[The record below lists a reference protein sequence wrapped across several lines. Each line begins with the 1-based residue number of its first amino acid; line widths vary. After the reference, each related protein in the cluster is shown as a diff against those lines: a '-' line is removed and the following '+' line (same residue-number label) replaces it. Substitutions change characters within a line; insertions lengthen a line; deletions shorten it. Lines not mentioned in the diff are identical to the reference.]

1 MVAVERGKQ
10 HFSSPLTAVFA
21 HPPSSS
27 TTLHLI
33 TSQGWD
39 SHKLPQN
46 SDMGMEWICGI
57 WYLNL
62 WNHYN
67 LGNACSC
74 FFSCL
79 QLANISY
86 SSFWETK
93 PYASLP
99 YQSNQGYQAIP
110 IWLQWGILTVF
121 HIFLEQLGTVI
132 TQLSPETTHEMGSSC
147 VRQKQGPCCDKKR
160 QAFSKE
166 DMVLW
171 YYSEVRL
178 IAAGSKSYRLAWH
191 HQKLAH
197 VPVGQPLL
205 RLWSVGKHHGAY

>member
-1 MVAVERGKQ
+1 MEGRKWGRQDETTPPSLSFTPAKSRGPSPGPSRWHGMVAVERGKQ
-10 HFSSPLTAVFA
+10 HFSSPLKAVVA

-27 TTLHLI
+27 TTLLLI

-39 SHKLPQN
+39 SHKRPQN

-79 QLANISY
+79 HLASISY
-86 SSFWETK
+86 SSFWKTK
-93 PYASLP
+93 HYSSLP
-99 YQSNQGYQAIP
+99 YQSDQGYRAIP
-110 IWLQWGILTVF
+110 IWLKWGILTVF

-147 VRQKQGPCCDKKR
+147 VRQETG
-160 QAFSKE
+160 SL
-166 DMVLW
+166 LW
-171 YYSEVRL
+171 
-178 IAAGSKSYRLAWH
+178 
-191 HQKLAH
+191 
-197 VPVGQPLL
+197 
-205 RLWSVGKHHGAY
+205 